1 MDINPGGSHL
11 LVGDE
16 GGKARLV
23 TLRTSE
29 NKGGIEQTYSSPKF
43 QGKRQDFPSVFATK
57 GQAVLHGTLNGCA
70 LVWDKRKG
78 TIVYGLKHPEGM
90 DSHTRGLIV
99 HDNDNVD
106 GLFCIR

>member
-1 MDINPGGSHL
+1 M
-11 LVGDE
+11 VGDE

-29 NKGGIEQTYSSPKF
+29 NKGAVEQTYTSPKF

-90 DSHTRGLIV
+90 ENDTTCLIV
-99 HDNDNVD
+99 HDNVD
-106 GLFCIR
+106 GVFFSRIR

>member
-1 MDINPGGSHL
+1 M
-11 LVGDE
+11 LVGDD
-16 GGKARLV
+16 GGKARLI
-23 TLRTSE
+23 TLRTNE
-29 NKGGIEQTYSSPKF
+29 NKGGVEQTYTSPKF

-90 DSHTRGLIV
+90 KIPTCLITLMSFELDDPV
-99 HDNDNVD
+99 QAAAVR
-106 GLFCIR
+106 FFYC